1 MADNLS
7 ELLKN
12 LLEHTDQRK
21 LKQSLPQLMQLLSN
35 PEGQKLV
42 QKIKDADPKRLAA
55 LLGQIDTQ
63 AAAKKVDRADV
74 ILEQAGNNPD
84 YIKNLM
90 NLL

>member
-35 PEGQKLV
+35 PQGQKLV
-42 QKIKDADPKRLAA
+42 EKIKEADPNRLAK

-63 AAAKKVDRADV
+63 AAAKKVDRAEV
-74 ILEQAGNNPD
+74 ILEQAGKDPD

>member
-1 MADNLS
+1 MSDNLS

-35 PEGQKLV
+35 PQGQQLV
-42 QKIKDADPKRLAA
+42 QKIKEADPQRLAK

-63 AAAKKVDRADV
+63 AAAKKVDRAEV
-74 ILEQAGNNPD
+74 ILEQAGKDPN